1 MKFISKSL
9 WMELGYANV
18 VKNALSCW
26 SGGRVKK
33 TVEAYGISFRHVYF
47 GLYLMKGSG
56 DSLKEKLNH
65 YIGLKI
71 NARPFLAFWC
81 NKENI
86 K

>member
-33 TVEAYGISFRHVYF
+33 TVEAYGISFRRVYF
-47 GLYLMKGSG
+47 GLYFDERNQRFFGGKA
-56 DSLKEKLNH
+56 EPRHRLN
-65 YIGLKI
+65 I
-71 NARPFLAFWC
+71 
-81 NKENI
+81 
-86 K
+86 